1 MKNRAKFFSPNYRE
15 ARKKFLKT
23 AEQNNLKIETYT
35 NPKTGYD
42 GESLHTDVLWIG
54 SRNAENILVTT
65 SGTHGPE
72 GHLGSAAQIAALSEG
87 LYANL
92 HSNMAVLVI
101 HAINPWGFS
110 WTRRCNEDGV
120 DLFRNFIDFDMPLPE
135 NEIYDALVKYIVPKS
150 DSLKDKLTAELGL
163 AYSLLRFGK
172 EKLRKEIPRGQYRH
186 AYGPFFGGF
195 EPTWSNKI
203 LRQIIR
209 EYLSNARMVMAIDYH
224 TGLGEYGIGELVG
237 FEHPE
242 ADEYQIAK
250 SCWGDSYVSVYS
262 SDTVAFEIFGI
273 LPNAYKAELPN
284 AQVVFGAYEFGT
296 IDEKKVFKILRADHS
311 IYKHEEVHAG
321 KVIKIR
327 EQMQHAFNCDSDIW
341 REKVLEQT
349 INAEREALLY
359 CIRQRCD

>member
-135 NEIYDALVKYIVPKS
+135 NEIYDALVKYL
-150 DSLKDKLTAELGL
+150 SL
-163 AYSLLRFGK
+163 
-172 EKLRKEIPRGQYRH
+172 IH
-186 AYGPFFGGF
+186 
-195 EPTWSNKI
+195 I
-203 LRQIIR
+203 
-209 EYLSNARMVMAIDYH
+209 
-224 TGLGEYGIGELVG
+224 
-237 FEHPE
+237 
-242 ADEYQIAK
+242 
-250 SCWGDSYVSVYS
+250 
-262 SDTVAFEIFGI
+262 
-273 LPNAYKAELPN
+273 
-284 AQVVFGAYEFGT
+284 
-296 IDEKKVFKILRADHS
+296 
-311 IYKHEEVHAG
+311 
-321 KVIKIR
+321 
-327 EQMQHAFNCDSDIW
+327 
-341 REKVLEQT
+341 
-349 INAEREALLY
+349 
-359 CIRQRCD
+359 

>member
-120 DLFRNFIDFDMPLPE
+120 DLFRNFIDFDMPVPE

-172 EKLRKEIPRGQYRH
+172 EKVRKEIPRGQY
-186 AYGPFFGGF
+186 
-195 EPTWSNKI
+195 
-203 LRQIIR
+203 
-209 EYLSNARMVMAIDYH
+209 LSLIH
-224 TGLGEYGIGELVG
+224 I
-237 FEHPE
+237 
-242 ADEYQIAK
+242 
-250 SCWGDSYVSVYS
+250 
-262 SDTVAFEIFGI
+262 
-273 LPNAYKAELPN
+273 
-284 AQVVFGAYEFGT
+284 
-296 IDEKKVFKILRADHS
+296 
-311 IYKHEEVHAG
+311 
-321 KVIKIR
+321 
-327 EQMQHAFNCDSDIW
+327 
-341 REKVLEQT
+341 
-349 INAEREALLY
+349 
-359 CIRQRCD
+359 